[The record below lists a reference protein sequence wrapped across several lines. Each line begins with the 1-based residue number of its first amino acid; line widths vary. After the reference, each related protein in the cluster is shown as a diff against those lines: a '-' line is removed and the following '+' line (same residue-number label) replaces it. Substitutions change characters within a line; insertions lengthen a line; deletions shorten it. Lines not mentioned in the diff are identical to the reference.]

1 MGFGHHLLGDL
12 GLGERGEE
20 IFIPNSDET
29 LLFLFLDLHPR
40 RLRFV
45 YETRNAKRVTIFRK
59 STCTGEFL
67 SSYLNQTAILKLKI
81 VSEARGEG
89 RDKVGLEFGGI
100 IEWYR
105 PSYSKRESWSEYNVL
120 VLKTT
125 QCHRARKYT
134 PGDARHSRKSVVLK
148 IPAKRKSSIQQL
160 FGPQSSRSIYPNFP
174 QTVDKEF
181 FPRYSRNSIQLPYI
195 YIL

>member
-1 MGFGHHLLGDL
+1 M
-12 GLGERGEE
+12 
-20 IFIPNSDET
+20 
-29 LLFLFLDLHPR
+29 
-40 RLRFV
+40 
-45 YETRNAKRVTIFRK
+45 
-59 STCTGEFL
+59 
-67 SSYLNQTAILKLKI
+67 
-81 VSEARGEG
+81 SEARGGG

-195 YIL
+195 YTLRKFMDFRELKVKKNSKSLIFRFISINLVDNFF